1 MIQKG
6 KRAQF
11 YQVGKSLHRQ
21 FYPVALQFRLKKYLN
36 PGDKISWINAKYNV
50 LKVYKFLRKNN
61 TIFSNTIQVFRGVKL
76 LNSYINMHSYK

>member
-21 FYPVALQFRLKKYLN
+21 FNPVALQFRLKKYLN
-36 PGDKISWINAKYNV
+36 PGNKIS
-50 LKVYKFLRKNN
+50 
-61 TIFSNTIQVFRGVKL
+61 
-76 LNSYINMHSYK
+76 